1 MLSFLAGSRI
11 GRRGFSPI
19 SKDAVY
25 GLNQGGLDRQTPVF
39 GSVFEAHGV
48 VPGEADL
55 QMAHGIDIA
64 RQRRVGFLRLRRAH
78 GETSEVG
85 SVLRHDDLFL
95 TAFQSSTISSAAF
108 DLGSVSTTPRPVEA
122 AC

>member
-19 SKDAVY
+19 GKDRFMASTRADWIVKP
-25 GLNQGGLDRQTPVF
+25 LSSAACLKRTASFLGGP
-39 GSVFEAHGV
+39 
-48 VPGEADL
+48 AD
-55 QMAHGIDIA
+55 GA
-64 RQRRVGFLRLRRAH
+64 RYRYRAAAAGWVSSPATH